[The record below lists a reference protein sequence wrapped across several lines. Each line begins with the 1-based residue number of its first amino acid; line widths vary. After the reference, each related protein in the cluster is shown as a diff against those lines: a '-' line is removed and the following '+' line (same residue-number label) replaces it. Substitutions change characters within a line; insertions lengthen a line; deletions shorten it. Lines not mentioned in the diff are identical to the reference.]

1 MEAPMNPIANP
12 DDGVRRVITDEMW
25 RRLEPMLRG
34 ILNPRGRP
42 PELTLRE
49 FLEAVF
55 YWARTG
61 VGWRDL
67 PPCFGQWDAVYNRWR
82 RWEDR
87 DVWKKL
93 WRELG
98 KDAAASSERLLVDST
113 VVRAHQHSA
122 GAKVAASKRQTG
134 RSRGGVGTKVHVIAC
149 DAKTALAVTL
159 TPGQAHDAP
168 AFEPTMLEIPEETSA
183 TAVIADR
190 GYDSDEIREG
200 LEDAAFEVVIPSRRN
215 RVDPKKHDAT
225 KYKLRNEAERLINR
239 LKRLRRLA
247 TRYEKLA
254 TVFLAVVHVGC
265 ILSII
270 A

>member
-1 MEAPMNPIANP
+1 MKPVPDP
-12 DDGVRRVITDEMW
+12 DDGVRRVITAEMW
-25 RRLEPMLRG
+25 HRLAPLLRK

-42 PELTLRE
+42 PELAVRE

-55 YWARTG
+55 FWARTG

-67 PPCFGQWDAVYNRWR
+67 PPCFGNWDAVYGRWR

-93 WRELG
+93 WQALG
-98 KDAAASSERLLVDST
+98 KDAAAASERLLVDST
-113 VVRAHQHSA
+113 IVRAHQHAA
-122 GAKVAASKRQTG
+122 GAAVADAARQTG
-134 RSRGGVGTKVHVIAC
+134 RSRGGVGTKVHVVAC
-149 DAKTALAVTL
+149 DAKTALAVTI

-168 AFEPTMLEIPEETSA
+168 AFEPTMLELPEETAA

-190 GYDSDEIREG
+190 GYDSDAIRDG
-200 LEDAAFEVVIPSRRN
+200 LEDAEFEVVIPARKN
-215 RVDPKKHDAT
+215 RKEPRPHDAA

-247 TRYEKLA
+247 TRYEKLGS
-254 TVFLAVVHVGC
+254 VFLAVIHVGC